1 MCNLKFDVASGYGQK
16 WEMLGFYVCSVPKS
30 FKTAKPL
37 DSTCVI
43 INCSFLYAKYYD
55 QNCLIWYH
63 PVSLMPHP
71 VHTVDSC
78 TVQC

>member
-1 MCNLKFDVASGYGQK
+1 MI
-16 WEMLGFYVCSVPKS
+16 GFYVCSVPEK

-43 INCSFLYAKYYD
+43 INCSFLYSKYYD

-63 PVSLMPHP
+63 PVSLAPYQY
-71 VHTVDSC
+71 TLG
-78 TVQC
+78 TRVQSNANNFLIHYFSFYFV